1 MTDSDARNDQPAQDS
16 LAALINEPAI
26 LTLADGSV
34 FPVTPIRVKELPAF
48 LRALHPVINIL
59 TDSSDLPGLF
69 ISHSEEIIA
78 ATAIGL
84 RLSRAQVD
92 EFGVDDLL
100 AAATL
105 VVEVNMDFFVKR
117 VQPAF
122 QRALSSAAGRL
133 TGSTMSS
140 DLLAPGTSPP
150 TS

>member
-1 MTDSDARNDQPAQDS
+1 MTDTTEHADQHPQDS
-16 LAALINEPAI
+16 LAALINEPAT

-48 LRALHPVINIL
+48 LRALHPVINLL
-59 TDSSDLPGLF
+59 TDAADLPGLF
-69 ISHSEEIIA
+69 MTNSEEIIA

-84 RLSRAQVD
+84 RQPRAQID

-122 QRALSSAAGRL
+122 QRALNSAAGRL
-133 TGSTMSS
+133 TGSTMLSGSS
-140 DLLAPGTSPP
+140 APDTGTP
-150 TS
+150 T